1 MEFRRSSF
9 SGGSGDEDGDA
20 QVLAFASLLQSVA
33 AGDTAEG
40 APAQRPVAGIMAG
53 GEFGREGPDSDDEDF
68 ASGDASAGRN
78 TLGLAFSCVGAML
91 S

>member
-1 MEFRRSSF
+1 V
-9 SGGSGDEDGDA
+9 DA
-20 QVLAFASLLQSVA
+20 GAFASLLQSVA

-68 ASGDASAGRN
+68 ASGEASPGRN
-78 TLGLAFSCVGAML
+78 TLGLAFSCVGAIL